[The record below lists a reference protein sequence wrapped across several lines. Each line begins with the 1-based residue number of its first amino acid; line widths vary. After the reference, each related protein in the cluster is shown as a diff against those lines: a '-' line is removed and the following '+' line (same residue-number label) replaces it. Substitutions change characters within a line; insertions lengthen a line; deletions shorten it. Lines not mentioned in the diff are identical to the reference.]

1 MKYLWSFSAAVGRRL
16 KSFQQFVQCYN
27 AMQCNALHCIA
38 APSNLFTMFKS
49 IRSKVNMQLQIQGV
63 KTTERQIQIRKQYNG
78 KTITNGIVIHNS
90 DGRQMSNDKV

>member
-1 MKYLWSFSAAVGRRL
+1 MSKVFSAVAAL
-16 KSFQQFVQCYN
+16 ELNISNSFYN
-27 AMQCNALHCIA
+27 A

>member
-1 MKYLWSFSAAVGRRL
+1 
-16 KSFQQFVQCYN
+16 
-27 AMQCNALHCIA
+27 
-38 APSNLFTMFKS
+38 
-49 IRSKVNMQLQIQGV
+49 MQLQIQGV